1 MNTNGHESVG
11 LSTIALP
18 NPCYPRNPW
27 FIQSD
32 SFVLIRVDSWLLKLV
47 ESDRGSDPALQTA
60 RPQSTE
66 HFPRLFPRMGA
77 GRVRFFSA
85 DIRDRADGA

>member
-1 MNTNGHESVG
+1 MMN
-11 LSTIALP
+11 I
-18 NPCYPRNPW
+18 
-27 FIQSD
+27 
-32 SFVLIRVDSWLLKLV
+32 VLEARPVDPVDSSHGGGISVDWWLLKLF
-47 ESDRGSDPALQTA
+47 ESHRGSDPALQTA